1 MGQTKLLKKKES
13 VEMDMVTF
21 SMLLKTFM
29 KYNILGLTRLCSAI
43 DLIHLV
49 FFL

>member
-1 MGQTKLLKKKES
+1 
-13 VEMDMVTF
+13 MDMVTF

-29 KYNILGLTRLCSAI
+29 KHNILGLTRLCSAT

-49 FFL
+49 FFLWKFPECKLFKTDY